1 MEPATHSLRDTQ
13 PVSTAVGP
21 ADGSWSACWVSGP
34 DGGRSFAFSA
44 TSDVVVGRAAQADIR
59 CDDPL
64 LEPFHLRVRRD
75 GQGWVVVQLAG
86 RPPARITGESISV
99 GSSTL
104 VLTPSRRIGREWD
117 ISGDVGAE
125 AGHASIT
132 VNRTP
137 RTMPHWE
144 AVPVQRRTVGPA
156 PATPGNGGLLPATVA
171 LAGAAVIALVVGQS
185 MFMLF
190 GLIGAAVAIATW
202 IGGRVTYR
210 RRGREHRLAVTEAE
224 AHLERSIAG
233 QSGEWSA
240 FQVAHSPWLHRSIGD
255 LHGGAAYIWRRRAG
269 HPDAFEVC
277 LGAGDVTFEPV
288 FADASAFDDGLINTS
303 MPVPEQPVCL
313 SFGPNAR
320 VALSGAEATALI
332 RAALVE
338 LAIATGP
345 ADWQLVVVTEQPRD
359 WEWVRTLPHIAD
371 GVGSSRILSSRE
383 LLDFSR
389 DRSTATRTHTV
400 VVTDLTEQLSLRT
413 APLRRLIETDPSIA
427 VVSLVAA
434 GAAVPAICRTLIAT
448 RADGRARLV
457 ADAHVGSAPISFS
470 YVGMSA
476 RSAGDA
482 VAALAHFRDPEDPR
496 TAGNAVPPSV
506 TLVELLAECH
516 VDPFDSDSI
525 ERGWMRHAIDASPCT
540 PIGRAAD
547 GTVDIDLVRDGPHAL
562 LAGTTGA
569 GKSELLRSLVLGLAS
584 CVSPEQLTFVLVDYK
599 GGATFDALTALPHVV
614 GTVTDLDGTLADR
627 ALRSLRAELTVR
639 ERMLREHG
647 AADLTSARLALQ
659 APLMPRL
666 AVVVDEFAALA
677 VEHPGFLH
685 ALVGVAQRGRSLG
698 VHLLL
703 ATQRPNGVIDDAI
716 RANTTLRIALRVND
730 IGDALDVV
738 GDTGPASF
746 SRSVPGRAMMRLGPD
761 ELVTF
766 QTASCGDDPDPA
778 GRGEASGSVGR
789 IVDAIRAAAEHAHI
803 EAPRRPWLEPLPN
816 LLAPGDTSFNDTG
829 FNDTGFTDTGFTDT
843 NTTDT
848 SRGVGRN
855 RPVGLVDV
863 PDEQARRP
871 LTWRPDDGHLLVAG
885 SQGSGVTSTLLAVVD
900 TALDHPS
907 PPTLFVIDALG
918 DARWDSASPHP
929 NCAAVTRLHQRER
942 LWRVLDRL
950 ASWTP
955 TLGRA
960 LLVIDGIASLRHELE
975 PFERAGEHE
984 LFERLVAEAET
995 SGITMLIGADTVSRM
1010 PASLL
1015 ARCGHRWVMHF
1026 HDAHDGSALGVPAAA
1041 MPAAIPGRVVL
1052 AGTAGHLHAQ
1062 IAITNAVTNAHRQRH
1077 AVPTIGEL
1085 AAIVESDTLPAS
1097 ALDATTWRVPIGLR
1111 FHDLAPLE
1119 LEVPGGDHVLI
1130 VGPTRSGKSGALLRF
1145 IEAWSEATPGKSAGG
1160 QGQSAIV
1167 VLTPHRS
1174 TLTATC
1180 STVAEAITAVT
1191 GHLAAGRLTLLAVD
1205 DADLVHDDS
1214 GRLSALIAARTT
1226 GLVVVASGRA
1236 DALRQ
1241 SYGHWTTAIR
1251 RSRIGVILA
1260 GGTDIDADLFGV
1272 ALPRTLPLATRPGLA
1287 HVVAHGDL
1295 VLGQL
1300 ASRPAIPPA
1309 LLHTSTVE
1317 RDRTGNSAVSLPSW
1331 PACSPLPPH
1340 SSARSNA
1347 TTRELRLSSG

>member
-1 MEPATHSLRDTQ
+1 MIMEPATHSLPDTQ
-13 PVSTAVGP
+13 PVSSAAGP

-44 TSDVVVGRAAQADIR
+44 TSDVVVGRAAKADIR

-75 GQGWVVVQLAG
+75 GQGWAVVQLAG
-86 RPPARITGESISV
+86 RPPARITGDSISV

-104 VLTPSRRIGREWD
+104 ALTRSRRTGRERG
-117 ISGDVGAE
+117 ITGDVGAE
-125 AGHASIT
+125 AGRTRIT

-137 RTMPHWE
+137 RTVPSWE

-156 PATPGNGGLLPATVA
+156 PAAPGNGGLLPATVA

-210 RRGREHRLAVTEAE
+210 RRRREHGLAVADAE
-224 AHLERSIAG
+224 AHLALSVAG
-233 QSGEWSA
+233 QSSEWSA
-240 FQVAHSPWLHRSIGD
+240 FHVAHSPWLHRSIGE
-255 LHGGAAYIWRRRAG
+255 LHGGAAHIWRRRAG

-277 LGAGDVTFEPV
+277 LGAGDVTFEPA
-288 FADASAFDDGLINTS
+288 FAGASVSDDSLVNASTVL
-303 MPVPEQPVCL
+303 PDQPVCV
-313 SFGPNAR
+313 SFGPSAR

-359 WEWVRTLPHIAD
+359 WEWARTLPHIAD

-389 DRSTATRTHTV
+389 DRSTAIQTHTV

-413 APLRRLIETDPSIA
+413 APLRRLIGTDPSIA

-434 GAAVPAICRTLIAT
+434 GSAIPAICRTLVAT

-457 ADAHVGSAPISFS
+457 ADAHLGSTPISFS

-496 TAGNAVPPSV
+496 TAGSDVPRSV
-506 TLVELLAECH
+506 SLVELLAERH

-525 ERGWMRHAIDASPCT
+525 ERGWMRDAIDASPCT

-569 GKSELLRSLVLGLAS
+569 GKSELLRSLVLGLAT

-647 AADLTSARLALQ
+647 AVDLTSARLALQ
-659 APLMPRL
+659 APVMPRL

-677 VEHPGFLH
+677 VEHPDFLH
-685 ALVGVAQRGRSLG
+685 ALVGIAQRGRSLG

-703 ATQRPNGVIDDAI
+703 ATQRPSGVIDDAI

-730 IGDALDVV
+730 SGDALDVV

-766 QTASCGDDPDPA
+766 QTASCGDDPDPV
-778 GRGEASGSVGR
+778 GRRETSGRVGR
-789 IVDAIRAAAEHAHI
+789 IVDAICVAVEHAQI
-803 EAPRRPWLEPLPN
+803 EAPRRPWLEPLPT
-816 LLAPGDTSFNDTG
+816 LLTPGDMRI
-829 FNDTGFTDTGFTDT
+829 T
-843 NTTDT
+843 NTGITDT
-848 SRGVGRN
+848 STGETGTGMPVVVI

-863 PDEQARRP
+863 PDEQTRRP

-885 SQGSGVTSTLLAVVD
+885 SQGSGVTSTLLALVD
-900 TALDHPS
+900 AALDHPS

-929 NCAAVTRLHQRER
+929 NCAAVTR
-942 LWRVLDRL
+942 
-950 ASWTP
+950 
-955 TLGRA
+955 
-960 LLVIDGIASLRHELE
+960 
-975 PFERAGEHE
+975 
-984 LFERLVAEAET
+984 
-995 SGITMLIGADTVSRM
+995 
-1010 PASLL
+1010 
-1015 ARCGHRWVMHF
+1015 
-1026 HDAHDGSALGVPAAA
+1026 
-1041 MPAAIPGRVVL
+1041 
-1052 AGTAGHLHAQ
+1052 
-1062 IAITNAVTNAHRQRH
+1062 
-1077 AVPTIGEL
+1077 
-1085 AAIVESDTLPAS
+1085 
-1097 ALDATTWRVPIGLR
+1097 
-1111 FHDLAPLE
+1111 
-1119 LEVPGGDHVLI
+1119 
-1130 VGPTRSGKSGALLRF
+1130 
-1145 IEAWSEATPGKSAGG
+1145 
-1160 QGQSAIV
+1160 
-1167 VLTPHRS
+1167 PH
-1174 TLTATC
+1174 
-1180 STVAEAITAVT
+1180 
-1191 GHLAAGRLTLLAVD
+1191 
-1205 DADLVHDDS
+1205 
-1214 GRLSALIAARTT
+1214 
-1226 GLVVVASGRA
+1226 
-1236 DALRQ
+1236 
-1241 SYGHWTTAIR
+1241 
-1251 RSRIGVILA
+1251 
-1260 GGTDIDADLFGV
+1260 
-1272 ALPRTLPLATRPGLA
+1272 RTLPCRPPYPPPTRLPRLPA
-1287 HVVAHGDL
+1287 PR
-1295 VLGQL
+1295 
-1300 ASRPAIPPA
+1300 RP
-1309 LLHTSTVE
+1309 
-1317 RDRTGNSAVSLPSW
+1317 
-1331 PACSPLPPH
+1331 
-1340 SSARSNA
+1340 
-1347 TTRELRLSSG
+1347 